1 MRQKA
6 RFSFDIGGAAGAM
19 MGKTK
24 DIAFTVCRDD
34 LIDVVEASMEHSAR
48 WESGDRI
55 VSFDEPRHGVR
66 ARRRIEWVKIQ
77 TRTWPVAVDD
87 IF

>member
-24 DIAFTVCRDD
+24 DIAFAVRGDD

-48 WESGDRI
+48 WESDDRI
-55 VSFDEPRHGVR
+55 VAFDEPRHGVR

-77 TRTWPVAVDD
+77 TRTWLVSIED